1 MNFIFYLFLLL
12 VSLYI
17 LFVLSKHDFVLLR
30 KNISVG
36 QIFDLA
42 ILFVISALFFG
53 RVFYIGN
60 SGQFELLSPVK
71 FFYFFK
77 FPGFSFLGFIVS
89 GAAVIYFYFRKTKAL
104 SRIYDIFTL
113 SFFPVLISSVVV
125 FNYSVFS
132 IEISL
137 VLLIILIG
145 LFMSFLHSH
154 NKYFMRD
161 GGIAL
166 LTCALFSFHTFLIEF
181 FGKGYKIVFLSF
193 TQWISLII
201 FVVSLGIFFLGFKI
215 FSKR

>member
-1 MNFIFYLFLLL
+1 MNFIIYIFLFFI
-12 VSLYI
+12 SLFI

-42 ILFVISALFFG
+42 AFFVIAALFFG
-53 RVFYIGN
+53 RIFYIGN
-60 SGQFELLSPVK
+60 SGQFELLSPIK
-71 FFYFFK
+71 FFYFLK

-89 GAAVIYFYFRKTKAL
+89 GAAIIYFYFRKTKAL

-113 SFFPVLISSVVV
+113 SFFPILIASVVI

-132 IEISL
+132 IELSL
-137 VLLIILIG
+137 VLLVILVG

-154 NKYFMRD
+154 SKYFMRD

-166 LTCALFSFHTFLIEF
+166 LTSSLFSFHTFLIEF
-181 FGKGYKIVFLSF
+181 FEKGYRIIFFSF
-193 TQWISLII
+193 VQWISLII
-201 FVVSLGIFFLGFKI
+201 FITSLGIFFISLKVFAK
-215 FSKR
+215 K

>member
-1 MNFIFYLFLLL
+1 MHFIFYFFLFLL
-12 VSLYI
+12 SLFI

-42 ILFVISALFFG
+42 IIFVVISLFFG
-53 RVFYIGN
+53 RLFYIGN
-60 SGQFELLSPVK
+60 FSQFELLTPIK

-89 GAAVIYFYFRKTKAL
+89 GALVIYFYFRKTKAL

-113 SFFPVLISSVVV
+113 SFFPILIASVVI
-125 FNYSVFS
+125 FNYSVFA

-137 VLLIILIG
+137 VLLVILIG
-145 LFMSFLHSH
+145 LFFSFLHSH
-154 NKYFMRD
+154 NKYFLRD

-166 LTCALFSFHTFLIEF
+166 LTASLFSFHTFLIQF
-181 FGKGYKIVFLSF
+181 FEKGNMLFFFSVL
-193 TQWISLII
+193 QWISLVI
-201 FVVSLGIFFLGFKI
+201 FIASFGMFLVGLKI
-215 FSKR
+215 FAKK